1 MWWEASALAFA
12 RKGIVRHVRPAA
24 LAAAVGIAALY
35 SSPAAAVV
43 AYAEGTSGDLS
54 NNGLAPTA
62 ISLAIGDNTISGTSG
77 KNADG
82 IIDRDYFTFTLAP
95 NDYLTSI
102 TVLQG
107 TTPIGFS
114 FIGVQSGNQ
123 VTLSPTTTTAAGL
136 LGWDHYSS
144 SDVGTDI
151 LDNMGVPANGSSG
164 FTPPLGPG
172 SYAFWVQEASSGTAN
187 YVFDFH
193 VAEAPEPATWA
204 MMLLGFGAVGWRM
217 RRARRAATPRFA

>member
-1 MWWEASALAFA
+1 MWWEAGAFGHGSTMIASRLRATAFA
-12 RKGIVRHVRPAA
+12 AAFGAAA
-24 LAAAVGIAALY
+24 LC

-62 ISLAIGDNTISGTSG
+62 ISLAVGDNTISGTSG

-82 IIDRDYFTFTLAP
+82 IIDRDYFTFTLGA

-123 VTLSPTTTTAAGL
+123 VTLAPTTTTAAGL

-144 SDVGTDI
+144 TDVGTDI

-172 SYAFWVQEASSGTAN
+172 SYAFWVQEASTGTAN
-187 YVFDFH
+187 YIFDFH
-193 VAEAPEPATWA
+193 VAEVPEPSTWA
-204 MMLLGFGAVGWRM
+204 MMLLGLGAVGWTM
-217 RRARRAATPRFA
+217 RRKRSAAALRAA